1 MVLLWGLILTIGSF
15 SVLAAYRN
23 MAVLRYRLTPPGVG
37 AGEPRGLVTVVI
49 PARNE
54 EANIRDCVQ
63 SVLEQRYRPL
73 EIVVVDDNSTDA
85 TGRILAETA
94 DRYPELAVVKGEP
107 LPPGWVGKNHAIYQ
121 GVARAKGEWYIFLD
135 ADTRMEP
142 EAVARS
148 VALAVQRDLAMFSFL
163 PHHQLISFWEKVVQ
177 PVVLGVVFAGAP
189 PSLTEDPNSGVAGAF
204 GQFILFKRAAY
215 EAIGGHEGVKGEVLE
230 DWRMAQKIKAMGL
243 RVGLVEGQDLVRV
256 RMYTSFSGLWEGWSK
271 NVFHGAGK
279 KLSLLAVVLVFTFVM
294 GVWPV
299 LLVFWALAAALLGGP
314 SFILLTVAAAFQLAV
329 TLFYASWV
337 NRRMRMPESYALG
350 FPLGSAIFMGILL
363 NSAYRI
369 LSGRGVTWK
378 GRKYT

>member
-1 MVLLWGLILTIGSF
+1 MVLLWGLILAIGVF
-15 SVLAAYRN
+15 SILAAYRN

-37 AGEPRGLVTVVI
+37 AGEPRGLVSVII

-54 EANIRDCVQ
+54 GVNILDCVE
-63 SVLEQRYRPL
+63 SVLAQTYRPM
-73 EIVVVDDNSTDA
+73 EVIVIDDNSTDS
-85 TGRILAETA
+85 TGKILAQIA
-94 DRYPELAVVKGEP
+94 LRSPELRVVSGEP
-107 LPPGWVGKNHAIYQ
+107 LPASWVGKNHAIYQ

-148 VALAVQRDLAMFSFL
+148 VALAAQRDLAMFSFL
-163 PHHQLISFWEKVVQ
+163 PRHKLISFWEKVVQ
-177 PVVLGVVFAGAP
+177 PIVLGVVFAGAP
-189 PSLTEDPNSGVAGAF
+189 PSQTEDPRSGTAGAF

-243 RVGLVEGQDLVRV
+243 RVGLADGQDLVWV

-279 KLSLLAVVLVFTFVM
+279 KLSLLAIVLVFTFVM

-299 LLVFWALAAALLGGP
+299 LLVLWALAEALLGGP
-314 SFILLTVAAAFQLAV
+314 SFILLTVAAAFQLGLSLV
-329 TLFYASWV
+329 YAIWV
-337 NRRMRMPESYALG
+337 NRRLGLPESYALG
-350 FPLGSAIFMGILL
+350 FPLGAVIFMGILL

-378 GRKYT
+378 GRTYT

>member
-1 MVLLWGLILTIGSF
+1 MIVLWAIVAIIAAF
-15 SVLAAYRN
+15 SALAVYRN
-23 MAVLRYRLTPPGVG
+23 LAVLRYRLVPPA
-37 AGEPRGLVTVVI
+37 AGPERQRELVSVII

-54 EANIRDCVQ
+54 ELNIRDCVE
-63 SVLEQRYRPL
+63 SVLAQSHRPIQI
-73 EIVVVDDNSTDA
+73 IVVNDNSTDA
-85 TGRILAETA
+85 TGRILEEMASGH
-94 DRYPELAVVKGEP
+94 PELEVVSGEP

-121 GVARAKGEWYIFLD
+121 GVTRAKGEWYIFLD

-163 PHHQLISFWEKVVQ
+163 PHHKLISFWEKVVQ

-189 PSLTEDPNSGVAGAF
+189 PSQTEDPRSGAAGAF

-230 DWRMAQKIKAMGL
+230 DWRMAQKVKAMGL
-243 RVGLVEGQDLVRV
+243 RVGLVDGQDLVRV

-279 KLSLLAVVLVFTFVM
+279 KLSLLAIVLVFTFVM

-299 LLVFWALAAALLGGP
+299 LLVFWALVVALLGGP
-314 SFILLTVAAAFQLAV
+314 SFILLAVAAAFQLGLA
-329 TLFYASWV
+329 LFYAIWV
-337 NRRMRMPESYALG
+337 NRRLGLPESYSLG
-350 FPLGSAIFMGILL
+350 FPLGAVIFIGILL

-378 GRKYT
+378 GRTYT